1 MNLSNFTGYEQ
12 VLIDTDIVEVFLAI
26 PLVICK
32 FKLMRNLYVIC
43 VVAGF
48 ICLSSC
54 SDIDSVKVKDP
65 ITISSPSPTEQI
77 TKVSLSET
85 QSGYVEAGN
94 RMSFRFLK
102 EMYDGD
108 NLICS
113 PLSLQYAL
121 AMTANGADGET
132 LQEIIEFLGYGEEGI
147 DALNEY
153 SKALLEQLPAV
164 DLDVNL
170 KVTDALLVNDR
181 FPLLPSFKK
190 TVEEA
195 YYAAVDNMDF
205 SDPEQIAAQI
215 NEWAKRST
223 NGFIDKVLEP
233 SEISE
238 DAVAYIMNALYFK
251 AKWAGSKYEP
261 MFREEGTRSEDFH
274 LKDGK
279 TIKVDMMRN
288 SRYHEYAEM
297 DGYKVLVL
305 PYAKGKFNMYV
316 LLPDENDIEGLI
328 EKLQMT
334 SWSDILAQLK
344 HDAEVHVRFPKFSI
358 ENKYNLTEALKT
370 LGVRKAF
377 EAGSAE
383 FDRMFEPKDGYYYWI
398 SKVIQKSRIAVSE
411 WGTEAGSVTIVE
423 MGGATDAGPGQKEV
437 YFYADHPF
445 VFVIGEE
452 TSGTIL
458 FEGVVMQP

>member
-1 MNLSNFTGYEQ
+1 MVMKAVRIFS
-12 VLIDTDIVEVFLAI
+12 I
-26 PLVICK
+26 
-32 FKLMRNLYVIC
+32 
-43 VVAGF
+43 VAGF
-48 ICLSSC
+48 ISLVSC
-54 SDIDSVKVKDP
+54 ESLTIVKDP

-77 TKVSLSET
+77 TKVSLTDT
-85 QSGYVEAGN
+85 QAGYVEAGN
-94 RMSFRFLK
+94 NMSFRFLK
-102 EMYDGD
+102 EMYDEE

-121 AMTANGADGET
+121 AMTANGASGET
-132 LQEIIEFLGYGEEGI
+132 LQEIIDFLGYGEEGI

-153 SKALLEQLPAV
+153 SKILLEQLPAV

-170 KVTDALLVNDR
+170 KVTDALLVNDK

-190 TVEEA
+190 TVEEN

-205 SDPEQIAAQI
+205 SDPDQIAARI
-215 NEWAKRST
+215 NKWAKTNT
-223 NGFIDKVLEP
+223 NGFIDKVIGP
-233 SEISE
+233 SEISD

-274 LKDGK
+274 LKNGK
-279 TIKVDMMRN
+279 TVKAKMMRN
-288 SRYHEYAEM
+288 TRYHEYAEM

-305 PYAKGKFNMYV
+305 PYANGKFNMYV
-316 LLPDENDIEGLI
+316 LLPDENDIEGMI
-328 EKLQMT
+328 EKLQTT
-334 SWSDILAQLK
+334 SWSDIRANLK
-344 HDAEVHVRFPKFSI
+344 QDTEVHVKLPKFNI
-358 ENKYNLTEALKT
+358 ENKYNLNKALEA

-377 EAGSAE
+377 EEGSAE
-383 FDRMFEPKDGYYYWI
+383 FDRMFENKDGYYYWI

-411 WGTEAGSVTIVE
+411 WGTEAGSVTVVE
-423 MGGATDAGPGQKEV
+423 MDGLMDAGPRPEQV